1 MVISFGVLD
10 WALVI
15 GVCALGWFLAVRFKA
30 KYNVRRRDFFAVSFY
45 VAGLAASAA
54 IRLVTNTARPG
65 RSRVPS
71 VTTPIPASNA
81 INGARNA
88 A

>member
-45 VAGLAASAA
+45 VAGLAS
-54 IRLVTNTARPG
+54 IITGVYHILRGLLFL
-65 RSRVPS
+65 
-71 VTTPIPASNA
+71 TP
-81 INGARNA
+81 
-88 A
+88 